1 MHKGLKKGIAVLAA
15 VVLFC
20 GSAPVDIYAANTVT
34 ISTRKDFLRFA
45 KNCTLDSWSAGK
57 TVVLTADI
65 DLGRVNFSPIPI
77 FGGTFEGNGHTI
89 SGLNLEQDGS
99 QLGLFRY
106 VAEGGVVKNLKVE
119 GNVTPGGSRSSIGG
133 IVGENNG
140 TITGCSFDGTVEG
153 KDTVGGV
160 VGKNK
165 GEVRECSASGEIH
178 GELSVGGI
186 AGENNGFLAE
196 CRNEADVNT
205 EYEEKKQELSDID
218 TDAAAILEKYRISKE
233 NTERSN
239 LMAWCR
245 AATTMARLAIRMSVI
260 ISAVWQADSP
270 AIFWAATTTQRY
282 TEERISAG
290 LSGRQ
295 SRISG

>member
-205 EYEEKKQELSDID
+205 EYEESRSFPTLIQMRRQFWKNTEFQRRTPS
-218 TDAAAILEKYRISKE
+218 AAI
-233 NTERSN
+233 
-239 LMAWCR
+239 
-245 AATTMARLAIRMSVI
+245 
-260 ISAVWQADSP
+260 
-270 AIFWAATTTQRY
+270 
-282 TEERISAG
+282 
-290 LSGRQ
+290 
-295 SRISG
+295 

>member
-65 DLGRVNFSPIPI
+65 DVGRVNFSPIPI

-89 SGLNLEQDGS
+89 SGLSLEQDGS

-153 KDTVGGV
+153 KDAVGGI

-205 EYEEKKQELSDID
+205 EYEEKK
-218 TDAAAILEKYRISKE
+218 
-233 NTERSN
+233 
-239 LMAWCR
+239 
-245 AATTMARLAIRMSVI
+245 
-260 ISAVWQADSP
+260 
-270 AIFWAATTTQRY
+270 
-282 TEERISAG
+282 
-290 LSGRQ
+290 
-295 SRISG
+295 

>member
-165 GEVRECSASGEIH
+165 GEVR
-178 GELSVGGI
+178 
-186 AGENNGFLAE
+186 
-196 CRNEADVNT
+196 
-205 EYEEKKQELSDID
+205 
-218 TDAAAILEKYRISKE
+218 
-233 NTERSN
+233 
-239 LMAWCR
+239 
-245 AATTMARLAIRMSVI
+245 
-260 ISAVWQADSP
+260 
-270 AIFWAATTTQRY
+270 
-282 TEERISAG
+282 
-290 LSGRQ
+290 
-295 SRISG
+295 

>member
-1 MHKGLKKGIAVLAA
+1 M
-15 VVLFC
+15 
-20 GSAPVDIYAANTVT
+20 
-34 ISTRKDFLRFA
+34 
-45 KNCTLDSWSAGK
+45 K

-160 VGKNK
+160 VG
-165 GEVRECSASGEIH
+165 
-178 GELSVGGI
+178 
-186 AGENNGFLAE
+186 
-196 CRNEADVNT
+196 
-205 EYEEKKQELSDID
+205 
-218 TDAAAILEKYRISKE
+218 
-233 NTERSN
+233 
-239 LMAWCR
+239 
-245 AATTMARLAIRMSVI
+245 
-260 ISAVWQADSP
+260 
-270 AIFWAATTTQRY
+270 
-282 TEERISAG
+282 
-290 LSGRQ
+290 
-295 SRISG
+295 

>member
-1 MHKGLKKGIAVLAA
+1 MRQCSCGYLCGEYGDDFHKKGLSPLCEKIV
-15 VVLFC
+15 
-20 GSAPVDIYAANTVT
+20 PWT
-34 ISTRKDFLRFA
+34 
-45 KNCTLDSWSAGK
+45 AGRQGK
-57 TVVLTADI
+57 PVVLTADI

-77 FGGTFEGNGHTI
+77 FRGTFEGNGHTI
-89 SGLNLEQDGS
+89 SGLNLDQDGS

-106 VAEGGVVKNLKVE
+106 VAESGVVKNLKVE

-153 KDTVGGV
+153 KDTVGGI

-233 NTERSN
+233 EH
-239 LMAWCR
+239 R
-245 AATTMARLAIRMSVI
+245 AQQSDLYGYWRCGRL
-260 ISAVWQADSP
+260 Q
-270 AIFWAATTTQRY
+270 
-282 TEERISAG
+282 
-290 LSGRQ
+290 
-295 SRISG
+295 

>member
-15 VVLFC
+15 AVLFC

-153 KDTVGGV
+153 KDTNAVHRAKFTV
-160 VGKNK
+160 S
-165 GEVRECSASGEIH
+165 CLSAA
-178 GELSVGGI
+178 LQAKTTVFWR
-186 AGENNGFLAE
+186 NAE
-196 CRNEADVNT
+196 MRRMSIPNTRKKSRSFPTLIQMRRQFWKNT
-205 EYEEKKQELSDID
+205 EFQRRTPS
-218 TDAAAILEKYRISKE
+218 AAI
-233 NTERSN
+233 
-239 LMAWCR
+239 
-245 AATTMARLAIRMSVI
+245 
-260 ISAVWQADSP
+260 
-270 AIFWAATTTQRY
+270 
-282 TEERISAG
+282 
-290 LSGRQ
+290 
-295 SRISG
+295 

>member
-133 IVGENNG
+133 IVGEKLLPQNF
-140 TITGCSFDGTVEG
+140 CEPKDGRNAAKEVS
-153 KDTVGGV
+153 DTVSAVSGRKKAGGRFY
-160 VGKNK
+160 G
-165 GEVRECSASGEIH
+165 H
-178 GELSVGGI
+178 GEPQKPV
-186 AGENNGFLAE
+186 
-196 CRNEADVNT
+196 
-205 EYEEKKQELSDID
+205 
-218 TDAAAILEKYRISKE
+218 
-233 NTERSN
+233 
-239 LMAWCR
+239 
-245 AATTMARLAIRMSVI
+245 
-260 ISAVWQADSP
+260 SAC
-270 AIFWAATTTQRY
+270 
-282 TEERISAG
+282 
-290 LSGRQ
+290 
-295 SRISG
+295 